1 MTSLPR
7 GFAFGSYTVDSVRR
21 LVWQDGKL
29 LDLEGKP
36 FEILV
41 YLLQHHD
48 RIIDKDELL
57 KAVWPDT
64 FVQENNLVRHISTL
78 RKSLGQRPDDH
89 SCIVTVKGRGYQCVA
104 DVIELTS
111 LPGTLPTLAAPEE
124 VADASRQS
132 AAEAPESQTTGIGAS
147 GDVPSPT
154 AIEADTRSESEVTTA
169 QTDVNSAALTSVHSR
184 PRKRGWLTVAGIAAS
199 LAAAGV
205 TFVMLINRF
214 EPRSSSTPR
223 LLRQVTYG
231 PSTHVQPSWSPDG
244 RSLTYASDQAGSFDI
259 WVQRLDGSE
268 PQQVTSSPTQ
278 EWQPAW
284 SPDGQWLAYRSE
296 ERGGGLYVVS
306 LNGGMV
312 RRVSDFG
319 YQPRWSPDGSRILFS
334 SAMVSRRPRPQHFVT
349 VVDGG
354 QSQEIRPDL
363 TAGASASAVAW
374 APDGQVAI
382 WSLQQGKW
390 NFVVVPLEGN
400 STTSFTIADDL
411 TEQVKEIGLEPS
423 SFVWSWDSRHL
434 IFDGVAGGVRNL
446 WRVAV
451 DTSRRSI
458 RAPLEPLTTGAG
470 TDRDAAL
477 SPDGTQIAYSS
488 VSERTR
494 IWSFALGVT
503 DRISGDGVPV
513 TLGGSGEFDAA
524 VSADGQKLI
533 YRTTRDGRQELWEH
547 WLQDGHERRLIAGDE
562 GLRSS
567 PRWSPDGTRLAYQLN
582 LRRPR
587 AGVVLAVFAFNDMRE
602 QMLTSPGASSLIPDD
617 WSSDGSLI
625 LGPCVD
631 PNASTSAAC
640 VARAIT
646 PTYVR
651 PLVSDPKRSF
661 RSLRF
666 SPDQKWISAV
676 AVSRGGNSASSQV
689 VVLPFE
695 GGQPIPIT
703 DGSHYDQKPVW
714 GVDGRTV
721 YFISNRDGFL
731 NVWGRRFDGGTR
743 APIGDPF
750 PVTTFSSPGQMI
762 APDLDRL
769 EMAVAARHLYLPVTE
784 STGQIFVLRHVDR

>member
-1 MTSLPR
+1 
-7 GFAFGSYTVDSVRR
+7 
-21 LVWQDGKL
+21 VWQDGKL

-41 YLLQHHD
+41 YLLLHRD
-48 RIIDKDELL
+48 RVIDKDELL
-57 KAVWPDT
+57 RAVWPDT

-78 RKSLGQRPDDH
+78 RKSLGQRADDH

-104 DVIELTS
+104 DVTELTS
-111 LPGTLPTLAAPEE
+111 LPAALPTLTPSEEVGGANQESADESPEREATVAAGPGPAAATTIEAAPL
-124 VADASRQS
+124 
-132 AAEAPESQTTGIGAS
+132 PESHLTVVQTGVSRTAPIS
-147 GDVPSPT
+147 VPG
-154 AIEADTRSESEVTTA
+154 RSK
-169 QTDVNSAALTSVHSR
+169 NLT
-184 PRKRGWLTVAGIAAS
+184 WFMVAGIAAS
-199 LAAAGV
+199 LVAASAA
-205 TFVMLINRF
+205 FVFVGSRSG
-214 EPRSSSTPR
+214 PRPSSAPR

-244 RSLTYASDQAGSFDI
+244 RSVTFASDQTGNFDI

-268 PQQVTSSPTQ
+268 PQQVTNSPGQ

-306 LNGGMV
+306 LNGGMI
-312 RRVSDFG
+312 RRLSDFG
-319 YQPRWSPDGSRILFS
+319 YLPRWSPDGSRILFS

-349 VVDGG
+349 VVDGA

-382 WSLQQGKW
+382 WTLQQGKW
-390 NFVVVPLEGN
+390 SFVVAPLDGSN
-400 STTSFTIADDL
+400 PTRFTIADEL
-411 TEQVKEIGLEPS
+411 TEQVKELGLEPS
-423 SFVWSWDSRHL
+423 SFVWSPDSRHL
-434 IFDGVAGGVRNL
+434 IFDGMAGGVRNL

-458 RAPLEPLTTGAG
+458 GPPLEPLTTGAG
-470 TDRDAAL
+470 TDRDAVL

-494 IWSFALGVT
+494 IWSFALDATG
-503 DRISGDGVPV
+503 RISGNGVPV

-524 VSADGQKLI
+524 VSADGQRLI

-582 LRRPR
+582 VRRPR

-602 QMLTSPGASSLIPDD
+602 QMLTSPGASSLVPDD
-617 WSSDGSLI
+617 WSRDGSLI

-676 AVSRGGNSASSQV
+676 AVSRGGNSSSSQV

-695 GGQPIPIT
+695 GGQPISIT

-721 YFISNRDGFL
+721 YFISNRDGFF
-731 NVWGRRFDGGTR
+731 NVWGRRFDGDTR
-743 APIGDPF
+743 APIGEPF
-750 PVTTFSSPGQMI
+750 PVTTFSNPGLMI

-784 STGQIFVLRHVDR
+784 STGQIFVLRHIDR